1 MPCEE
6 EILKA
11 DELCKDD
18 CILEPEVIVTV
29 KEEVKVSAEDLEFIS
44 HDIYKCQEMYL
55 NIFIIVWWVYFSSIG
70 SYIDTAQPE

>member
-1 MPCEE
+1 MDFYLSNRSCVMPCEE

-44 HDIYKCQEMYL
+44 YDIYINVKKC
-55 NIFIIVWWVYFSSIG
+55 I
-70 SYIDTAQPE
+70 